1 MTVDD
6 IHDSIR
12 MCDNLLDESDSEQL
26 KDLLSNVRLVHGR
39 LKEILDHWED
49 AHLVHDE

>member
-1 MTVDD
+1 MTIDD

-26 KDLLSNVRLVHGR
+26 KDFLSNVRLVHGR
-39 LKEILDHWED
+39 LKEILNHWED
-49 AHLVHDE
+49 AHLVPHE